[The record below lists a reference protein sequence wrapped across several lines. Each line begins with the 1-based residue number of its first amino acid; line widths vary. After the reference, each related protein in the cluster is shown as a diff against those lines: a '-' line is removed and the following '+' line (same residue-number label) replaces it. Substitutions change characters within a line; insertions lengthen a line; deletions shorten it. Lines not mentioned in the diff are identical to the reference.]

1 MSGMKI
7 SIDTA
12 SDSKEDIRKAIKLL
26 QSIIEHETQSRD
38 IFSSPSTDIF
48 GSTPATAEPAANPVS
63 AFGSMFGD
71 DAPPPASSTVE
82 TPKKKDIPRIEP
94 Y

>member
-1 MSGMKI
+1 MKI

-12 SDSKEDIRKAIKLL
+12 SDSKEDIKKAIKLL

-38 IFSSPSTDIF
+38 IFSSPNTDIF
-48 GSTPATAEPAANPVS
+48 GSTPAAAPAEPSANPAS

-71 DAPPPASSTVE
+71 DAPQPESSSVE
-82 TPKKKDIPRIEP
+82 TPKKKVPRIEP